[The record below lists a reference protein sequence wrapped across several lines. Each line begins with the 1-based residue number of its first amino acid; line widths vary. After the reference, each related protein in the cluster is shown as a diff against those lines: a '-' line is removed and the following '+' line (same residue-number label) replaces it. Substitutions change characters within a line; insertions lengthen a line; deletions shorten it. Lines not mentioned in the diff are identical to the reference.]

1 MSKNKKDN
9 KEAAPEL
16 VSFEVLFDSFDTTL
30 NKTYLSRKK
39 YEPADPN
46 KLRAFMPGTI
56 QKIHVAEGETMKKG
70 GKLMILEAMKM
81 KNIIAAPF
89 DCKVVKLNAKEGD
102 MVPKSVVLI
111 EVEPADLSI
120 PQEEK

>member
-1 MSKNKKDN
+1 MSKSKKND
-9 KEAAPEL
+9 KVAAPEL

-30 NKTYLSRKK
+30 NKTFLNRKK

-46 KLRAFMPGTI
+46 KLTAFMPGTI
-56 QKIHVAEGETMKKG
+56 QKIHVTEGETAKKG

-89 DCKVVKLNAKEGD
+89 DCKVVKVNGHEGD
-102 MVPKSVVLI
+102 QVPKNTVLVV
-111 EVEPADLSI
+111 VEPADLSA